1 MYRRSRGS
9 FSPLLH
15 PLRAQGLPWLDF
27 ASITFTYLPLT
38 YVLAERPTGDII
50 PGRTFKAERGPAPT
64 ADDLKDGEILVESLY
79 LSLDP
84 AMRGWL
90 NGTSAR
96 ARARLWPYEA

>member
-1 MYRRSRGS
+1 MAREN
-9 FSPLLH
+9 
-15 PLRAQGLPWLDF
+15 
-27 ASITFTYLPLT
+27 LT

-96 ARARLWPYEA
+96 ARARLWPHKAWTMHLFCDNRLND